1 MLALLAALPILLVLA
16 LMLGLRWPAS
26 RAGLAGAAVA
36 LVVAIFGFGL
46 GTEVLPEVGLVGSLA
61 GVAAE
66 AGFTSA
72 TILWIILPALA
83 IYHLQVATGGTD
95 VLRVALGRL
104 SGDPRILALLIAWF
118 FTLFMEG
125 GAGFGSPV
133 ALAAPFL
140 VGVGYKPLVAVV
152 IAMIGNGVG
161 VSFGAIGTPIVP
173 MVAATGFDRLEL
185 SAASAIYHLAF
196 GVVPLVVMMYIASR
210 GTGTRMT
217 GSIWGWTLLAAATF
231 LVPMWAIATYV
242 GPELPTLGGAL
253 VGMALF
259 VGVLVLVRR
268 WRGVPEPTDAAP
280 DAADVAADGGDGG
293 DGGGTPEELADVD
306 TSVEALLRAS
316 APYLILITLVLLT
329 RLVPPL
335 AEPLEDVVV
344 SWTLEGGFTGSFSPL
359 THPGT
364 LLVVSFL
371 LGAVVQRAALPTLGD
386 ASMATLKQLAPVT
399 IALLAM
405 LLLARTMV
413 QSGMTETLAE
423 TAAGTTASA
432 WPVLAPL
439 VGVLG
444 TFVTGSGTASNVLFT
459 DLQVATA
466 EQLGFDT
473 LPLLGAQNFGASV
486 GNPIAPH
493 NIVAGGATV
502 GLTGSEADVMRR
514 TIGITLVYAVLG
526 GLLALFLV

>member
-16 LMLGLRWPAS
+16 LMLGLGWPAS
-26 RAGLAGAAVA
+26 RAGIAGAALA
-36 LVVAIFGFGL
+36 LVVAILGFGF
-46 GTEVLPEVGLVGSLA
+46 GTEVLPEVGLGGGLA
-61 GVAAE
+61 GVVAE

-95 VLRVALGRL
+95 VLRVALGQL
-104 SGDPRILALLIAWF
+104 SGDPRLLALLIAWF

-173 MVAATGFDRLEL
+173 MVAATDFGPLEL
-185 SAASAIYHLAF
+185 SGASAIYHLAF
-196 GVVPLVVMMYIASR
+196 GLVPLVVMMFIASR

-217 GSIWGWTLLAAATF
+217 GAIWGWTLFAGAAF
-231 LVPMWAIATYV
+231 LVPMWAIATFV
-242 GPELPTLGGAL
+242 GPELPTLGGSL

-259 VGVLVLVRR
+259 VAVLLLVRR
-268 WRGVPEPTDAAP
+268 PEAAVEAAP
-280 DAADVAADGGDGG
+280 GDGPGAAADPGEALPGEV
-293 DGGGTPEELADVD
+293 PEELADVD
-306 TSVEALLRAS
+306 TGLVPLLSAG

-329 RLVPPL
+329 RLVTPVADTL
-335 AEPLEDVVV
+335 DAVVL
-344 SWTLEGGFTGSFSPL
+344 SWTLDGGFTGSMSPL

-364 LLVVSFL
+364 LLVLSFVLGALVQRVSMETV
-371 LGAVVQRAALPTLGD
+371 LGAVTTTLR
-386 ASMATLKQLAPVT
+386 QLVPVT

-405 LLLARTMV
+405 LLLARVMV
-413 QSGMTETLAE
+413 RSGMTEALA
-423 TAAGTTASA
+423 TAAAGSTASA

-466 EQLGFDT
+466 EQLDYEA

-502 GLTGSEADVMRR
+502 GLTGGEADVMRR

-526 GLLALFLV
+526 GLLALLLV